1 MKTSRENK
9 RLLSWILSL
18 ALVFSVLGI
27 HAGAAKATTG
37 SGRAGAV
44 TGRVATGPAVTI
56 TGEVR
61 RMVNKTTTQAVTGAS
76 VTVKV
81 NEDAPVS
88 RPTDENGKFTCE
100 NVPTGECTISVEY
113 GGSKLEKQINL
124 TAEAVTSETNPQLKF
139 VLSKDSKTIVKTES
153 DLKANID
160 DESMAG
166 QFLAVPVTDSNKGIT
181 QGDLNKIS
189 ANTHTVTLDMGVND
203 VNFDTMSSETLDS
216 YLITT
221 VDKTRVD
228 THAETDGSSILKY
241 FSVKLDKTVTD
252 VDDPSDIQED
262 NLIGSNDLIKITIP
276 LKENETVAS
285 SSEGC
290 YCVYRS
296 HEEENVNGDSIRV
309 AQVINETANAD
320 GEYFRIDTTKKTL
333 TLYVKKFCLY
343 ALAYQHAASG
353 PIWYPQPVATPTA
366 EPTAE
371 PTKEP
376 EVTAEPTT
384 EPTVEPTAEPTKE
397 PEATVEPTQEPQ
409 ATAEPT
415 AEPEKIVVKKLLLE
429 ATKITSTSTMLVWE
443 KLPDADGYDLY
454 QSKCNTGTKTYTVK
468 YAKTFK
474 SGEKHTYLL
483 KGLKKGKWYKNRI
496 YAWKMIDGKKVII
509 GKSLIVHHYHKKKN
523 DKSKW
528 GNPTGIKLSKT
539 KLSIAK
545 GKTAKLSAKALASG
559 KDMGRHGKRIRYV
572 VSDTAIASVSENG
585 KVKGMKKGICTV
597 YVVAQSG
604 LKKKVKVTVK

>member
-27 HAGAAKATTG
+27 HAGAAKAETTG
-37 SGRAGAV
+37 SERAGAV
-44 TGRVATGPAVTI
+44 TGRVATGSAVI
-56 TGEVR
+56 EVR
-61 RMVNKTTTQAVTGAS
+61 RMVDKTTSPPPVVTGPG
-76 VTVKV
+76 VKV
-81 NEDAPVS
+81 IVNDGAE
-88 RPTDENGKFTCE
+88 EEFTTNADGRFMRE

-113 GGSKLEKQINL
+113 GGSKLEKKINL
-124 TAEAVTSETNPQLKF
+124 TAGTNTPETNPQLVF
-139 VLSKDSKTIVKTES
+139 VLSKDANAIVKVES
-153 DLKANID
+153 DLDAVID
-160 DESMAG
+160 DESMAR
-166 QFLAVPVTDSNKGIT
+166 QFLAVPVTNDRKGIT
-181 QGDLNKIS
+181 QEDLGKIEED
-189 ANTHTVTLDMGVND
+189 THTVTLDMGVND
-203 VNFDTMSSETLDS
+203 VDFDTMSSETLAS
-216 YLITT
+216 YRITT
-221 VDKTRVD
+221 EDKTRVN
-228 THAETDGSSILKY
+228 TQAETDRSSILKY
-241 FSVKLDKTVTD
+241 FSVKLDKAVTN
-252 VDDPSDIQED
+252 VNDPSDIQETD
-262 NLIGSNDLIKITIP
+262 LIGSNDLIDIKIP
-276 LKENETVAS
+276 LKESEIAATS
-285 SSEGC
+285 SAGS
-290 YCVYRS
+290 YRVYRS
-296 HEEENVNGDSIRV
+296 HEEDAGKV
-309 AQVINETANAD
+309 APVINETANTD
-320 GEYFRIDTTKKTL
+320 GEYFEIDTTKKIL
-333 TLYVKKFCLY
+333 TLHVKKFCLY
-343 ALAYQHAASG
+343 ALATLRASG
-353 PIWYPQPVATPTA
+353 PIWYPEPVATQTA

-397 PEATVEPTQEPQ
+397 PEATVGPTQEPQ
-409 ATAEPT
+409 ATEEPT
-415 AEPEKIVVKKLLLE
+415 AEPEKVVVKKLLLE
-429 ATKITSTSTMLVWE
+429 ATKITSTSTKLVWE
-443 KLPDADGYDLY
+443 TLPDADGYDLY
-454 QSKCNTGTKTYTVK
+454 QSKCNTDTKTYTVK

-483 KGLKKGKWYKNRI
+483 KGLKKGTWYKNRI

-545 GKTAKLSAKALASG
+545 GKTAKLTAKALASG

-572 VSDTAIASVSENG
+572 VSKSSIASVSENG
-585 KVKGMKKGICTV
+585 KVKGKKKGTCTI

>member
-1 MKTSRENK
+1 METSRESK

-37 SGRAGAV
+37 SERAGAASGEAISGGAV
-44 TGRVATGPAVTI
+44 EGEVIPEVKGKIQFMDDAGELHAATGSAIVRLQSDRHDVSLPEDGDGTFTLTDVPE
-56 TGEVR
+56 GEY
-61 RMVNKTTTQAVTGAS
+61 
-76 VTVKV
+76 
-81 NEDAPVS
+81 
-88 RPTDENGKFTCE
+88 
-100 NVPTGECTISVEY
+100 TISVEWQNRE
-113 GGSKLEKQINL
+113 LEKEQINL
-124 TAEAVTSETNPQLKF
+124 TAASNTPETNSQLKF
-139 VLSKDSKTIVKTES
+139 VLSPKQKTVIEAQT
-153 DLKANID
+153 DIGANVD
-160 DESMAG
+160 DESMAK
-166 QFLAVPVTDSNKGIT
+166 QFLATPATQDEYGIT
-181 QGDLNKIS
+181 QDDLGK
-189 ANTHTVTLDMGVND
+189 AGVGTHELFLTMAVRDYDITSSGTVNG
-203 VNFDTMSSETLDS
+203 
-216 YLITT
+216 ITVAHRTEVQDRAASDGNSILEYYSVRLTKRLQT
-221 VDKTRVD
+221 VAVQGGS
-228 THAETDGSSILKY
+228 AETYTL
-241 FSVKLDKTVTD
+241 TR
-252 VDDPSDIQED
+252 
-262 NLIGSNDLIKITIP
+262 SNDLIKIQIP
-276 LKENETVAS
+276 LKDSSLGKSRYIVYRHHEGNVETV
-285 SSEGC
+285 GMTP
-290 YCVYRS
+290 
-296 HEEENVNGDSIRV
+296 
-309 AQVINETANAD
+309 NEK
-320 GEYFRIDTTKKTL
+320 GEYIEVDQSKKML
-333 TLYVKKFCLY
+333 TLHVKNYCLY
-343 ALAYQHAASG
+343 VLANLRASG
-353 PIWYPQPVATPTA
+353 PIWYPQPVATQTA

-409 ATAEPT
+409 ATEEPT
-415 AEPEKIVVKKLLLE
+415 AEPEKVVVKKLLLE
-429 ATKITSTSTMLVWE
+429 ATKITSTSTKLVWE
-443 KLPDADGYDLY
+443 TLPDADGYDLY
-454 QSKCNTGTKTYTVK
+454 QSKCNTDTKTYTVK

-483 KGLKKGKWYKNRI
+483 KGLKKGTWYKNRI

-545 GKTAKLSAKALASG
+545 GKTAKLTAKALASG

-585 KVKGMKKGICTV
+585 KVKGRKKGTCTV